1 MITRS
6 ATGSPSAARRT
17 VKINAIIEIRSMK
30 RYLVPLLGFACSVAV
45 AQYDPPVHLRGTVE
59 SYASPNLV
67 IKERSGK
74 VIPLTLPDDIGIAE
88 VIPTDIT
95 AIQPGSFVGT
105 AALPRSDGTLVSLEV
120 VVFPEAA
127 RGAGEG
133 HFPWDLTPEST
144 MTNATVVDLT
154 RSSDGR
160 TLTLRYKD
168 GEKKVIVPDGVPVV
182 TMRPGDRTL
191 VVPGAQVF
199 IVAQSTGDRFIVK
212 RLLIGRKGIQPPM

>member
-1 MITRS
+1 MIARS
-6 ATGSPSAARRT
+6 ATGSRSVTQRT

-30 RYLVPLLGFACSVAV
+30 RYLIALLGFACSVAV
-45 AQYDPPVHLRGTVE
+45 AQNDPPVRLRGTVE

-105 AALPRSDGTLVSLEV
+105 AALPRADGTLVSLEV

-133 HFPWDLTPEST
+133 HFPWDLKPEST
-144 MTNATVVDLT
+144 MTNATVVDLA

-160 TLTLRYKD
+160 ILTLRYKD

-182 TMRPGDRTL
+182 TMRPGDRAL

-199 IVAQSTGDRFIVK
+199 IVAQSTGDRYIVK